1 MHLVLCVYTPS
12 GCIEVESLQK
22 NRGYFLQE
30 LPKTVKNEGKS
41 RKTVI
46 VAKELAVFSAR
57 ITGMKMS
64 IAKLLEN
71 HGRSGLRSVA
81 DPTIQKRKSKD
92 FLFCIVGFF
101 AEAQRLRRL
110 RTRGFGSPQC
120 TKKATS
126 YEVALWVPSGIRTHD
141 IQNHN
146 LTL

>member
-1 MHLVLCVYTPS
+1 
-12 GCIEVESLQK
+12 VESLQK

-81 DPTIQKRKSKD
+81 DPTIQKKE
-92 FLFCIVGFF
+92 V
-101 AEAQRLRRL
+101 ERLP
-110 RTRGFGSPQC
+110 F
-120 TKKATS
+120 
-126 YEVALWVPSGIRTHD
+126 WVPSGIRTHD

>member
-1 MHLVLCVYTPS
+1 MHL
-12 GCIEVESLQK
+12 ESLQK

-81 DPTIQKRKSKD
+81 DPTIQKGSLTS
-92 FLFCIVGFF
+92 FLGVPSGILLWVHT
-101 AEAQRLRRL
+101 L
-110 RTRGFGSPQC
+110 PD
-120 TKKATS
+120 TKKGSRKTS
-126 YEVALWVPSGIRTHD
+126 FFGVPSGIRTHD

>member
-1 MHLVLCVYTPS
+1 MHLGLCVYTPS

-81 DPTIQKRKSKD
+81 DPTIRKKEV
-92 FLFCIVGFF
+92 FRLPLLG
-101 AEAQRLRRL
+101 AQWDSNPRH
-110 RTRGFGSPQC
+110 SEPQ
-120 TKKATS
+120 S
-126 YEVALWVPSGIRTHD
+126 DALT
-141 IQNHN
+141 N
-146 LTL
+146 

>member
-1 MHLVLCVYTPS
+1 MHL
-12 GCIEVESLQK
+12 ESLQK

-81 DPTIQKRKSKD
+81 DSTIQKESLTSFLGVPSGILVGSYTTGYQKRKSFD
-92 FLFCIVGFF
+92 FLF
-101 AEAQRLRRL
+101 
-110 RTRGFGSPQC
+110 
-120 TKKATS
+120 
-126 YEVALWVPSGIRTHD
+126 
-141 IQNHN
+141 
-146 LTL
+146 

>member
-1 MHLVLCVYTPS
+1 MHL
-12 GCIEVESLQK
+12 ESLQK

-81 DPTIQKRKSKD
+81 DPTIQKGSLSTS
-92 FLFCIVGFF
+92 FLG
-101 AEAQRLRRL
+101 
-110 RTRGFGSPQC
+110 
-120 TKKATS
+120 
-126 YEVALWVPSGIRTHD
+126 VPSGILVGSYTTGYQKRKSFD
-141 IQNHN
+141 F
-146 LTL
+146 LF

>member
-1 MHLVLCVYTPS
+1 MHL
-12 GCIEVESLQK
+12 ESLQK

-81 DPTIQKRKSKD
+81 DPAIQKGSRLP
-92 FLFCIVGFF
+92 FWVCPVGFF

-110 RTRGFGSPQC
+110 RTRGF
-120 TKKATS
+120 
-126 YEVALWVPSGIRTHD
+126 
-141 IQNHN
+141 
-146 LTL
+146 